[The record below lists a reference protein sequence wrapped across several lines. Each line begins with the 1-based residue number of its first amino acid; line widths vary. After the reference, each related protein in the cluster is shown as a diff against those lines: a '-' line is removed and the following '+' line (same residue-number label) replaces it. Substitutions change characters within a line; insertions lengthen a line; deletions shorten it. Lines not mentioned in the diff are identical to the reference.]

1 MKLKFPIFLTL
12 AALVLASLACSVNI
26 NVPQIETGETRT
38 LEINEDLPTD
48 PEPFRMT
55 LEMSAGTFNLSSG
68 ADGLLNGTIEYNV
81 DGWKPSI
88 DRGSSSLSVTQG
100 GLKNIRGVPSN
111 NVINDWRL
119 KLSDRVPMDLTI
131 KAGAYKGSLDLTG
144 LRLTT
149 LSITD
154 GASDSEVRFD
164 APNPEVM
171 DELDYRTGASQ
182 VQLIGLGYA
191 NFKDMRFEG
200 GAGDYRLDFTGQL
213 NQDADVTVKAGVCN
227 LTIIIPDGM
236 KAVIHNE
243 GAVSNINTSGTWTVS
258 DQVYSTDGN
267 GYTVTITLNVGVS
280 NIKLVHR

>member
-1 MKLKFPIFLTL
+1 MKIKTPVILTL

-26 NVPQIETGETRT
+26 NVPKIDIGETRT
-38 LEINEDLPTD
+38 LEVNEALPTD
-48 PEPFRMT
+48 PEPFRLT
-55 LEMSAGTFNLSSG
+55 LEMSAGTFDLSSG
-68 ADGLLNGTIEYNV
+68 ADGLLNGTIRYNV

-88 DRGSSSLSVTQG
+88 DRSTSSLSITQG

-111 NVINDWRL
+111 DVINDWKL
-119 KLSDRVPMDLTI
+119 KLSDRVPMDLII
-131 KAGAYKGSLDLTG
+131 KAGAYKGTLDLTG
-144 LRLTT
+144 LRLAALT
-149 LSITD
+149 ITD

-171 DELDYRTGASQ
+171 DTLDYKTGASQ
-182 VQLIGLGYA
+182 VQLNGLGFA
-191 NFKDMRFEG
+191 NFKNMSFEG
-200 GAGDYRLDFTGQL
+200 AAGDYRLDFTGQL

-227 LTIIIPDGM
+227 LTIVIPDGM

-258 DQVYSTDGN
+258 DQVYSTDGE
-267 GYTVTITLNVGVS
+267 GYVVTINLNMGVS